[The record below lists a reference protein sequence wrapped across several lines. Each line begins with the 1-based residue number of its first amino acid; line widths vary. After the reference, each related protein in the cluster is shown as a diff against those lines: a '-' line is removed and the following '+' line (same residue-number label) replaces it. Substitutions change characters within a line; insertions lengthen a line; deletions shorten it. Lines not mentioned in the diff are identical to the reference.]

1 MNKTLVKW
9 GMRISIFFV
18 ILLMLLF
25 LAWLFPYYDHV
36 VLLICRIITPFLIA
50 IVIAMLL
57 HPVVEYLH
65 HLGLN
70 RVLAIFLIFIV
81 FFTLSGYG
89 LYRGYPHLVQQIKL
103 LNEQLP
109 AVMEAYQNWTKEFY
123 KQTERLPDGIH
134 ERVEDSYLRLETWLN
149 SKLMKIMAG
158 MSGVFNLIILI
169 AVIPVMTFYF
179 LKDHHYIM
187 NSLLKLSPKKWHR
200 EAVRL
205 TKKLNR
211 SLGGYIRGQII
222 ISLFV
227 GGLASLGFYLAG
239 LPYPLVLGVV
249 AGITNIIPYF
259 GPLIGAVP
267 ALIVA
272 ATISMKV
279 LFLTLIVIVIIQVI
293 EGNLLSP
300 YIMGRSIHTHPL
312 LIIFALLA
320 GGELA
325 GVAGMVLAV
334 PVLTC
339 LKVVV
344 EEVYQARMARSVD
357 R

>member
-1 MNKTLVKW
+1 MNKRLIKW
-9 GMRISIFFV
+9 GIRLSIFFV

-25 LAWLFPYYDHV
+25 LAWLFPHYDHV
-36 VLLICRIITPFLIA
+36 VLLIGRIFLPFVLS
-50 IVIAMLL
+50 IVLAMLL
-57 HPVVEYLH
+57 HPLVHNLEE
-65 HLGLN
+65 LGLS
-70 RVLAIFLIFIV
+70 RILSILLIFLA
-81 FFTLSGYG
+81 FFLLIGYG
-89 LYRGYPHLVQQIKL
+89 VYKGYPHLVQQIKL

-109 AVMEAYQNWTKEFY
+109 HLIEAYERWTKEMY
-123 KQTERLPDGIH
+123 EQTERFPDGIH
-134 ERVEDSYLRLETWLN
+134 DRLEE
-149 SKLMKIMAG
+149 SFAKLEAWMDARLMSIITG
-158 MSGVFNLIILI
+158 MSGLFNVIILI

-187 NSLLKLSPKKWHR
+187 NAMLCLIPRKWKR
-200 EAVRL
+200 EAVHL
-205 TKKLNR
+205 TKKLNQ
-211 SLGGYIRGQII
+211 SLGGYIRGQLL

-227 GGLASLGFYLAG
+227 GVLATLGFWAAG
-239 LPYPLVLGVV
+239 LPYPLVLGVI

-272 ATISMKV
+272 V
-279 LFLTLIVIVIIQVI
+279 TLSVKALIITVAAIVIIQMI

-300 YIMGRSIHTHPL
+300 YIMGKSIHTHPL

-325 GVAGMVLAV
+325 GIAGMVLAV

-339 LKVVV
+339 LKVIL
-344 EEVYQARMARSVD
+344 EEFYQARLNVD